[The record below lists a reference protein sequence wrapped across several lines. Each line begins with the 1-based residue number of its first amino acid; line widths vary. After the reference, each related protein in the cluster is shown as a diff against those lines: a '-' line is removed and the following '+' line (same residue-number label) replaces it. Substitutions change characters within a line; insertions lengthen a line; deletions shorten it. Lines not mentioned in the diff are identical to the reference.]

1 VTSESTTHHYEKTEA
16 KMIIVL
22 FRSMM
27 TEQAGEDYKA
37 MAEEMLER
45 ARTMPGFVDFK
56 TFRAEDGERL
66 SVIHWESQE
75 TLRAWSADL
84 RHVVAQR
91 LGREKW
97 YRYFHLEVAEVSRS
111 YGFDREAKSK
121 AG

>member
-1 VTSESTTHHYEKTEA
+1 MV
-16 KMIIVL
+16 IVL

-27 TEQAGEDYKA
+27 NEEAGDDYKA
-37 MAEEMLER
+37 MAAEMLER

-97 YRYFHLEVAEVSRS
+97 YRYFHIEVADVSRS
-111 YGFDREAKSK
+111 YGFDRDAKSK